1 MKIIK
6 SNSKKE
12 LGKKAAMTGAEFIRK
27 AVQAKGTANI
37 ILATGTSQFD
47 MFDELINQNIDWQK
61 VTAFH
66 LDEYIGMP
74 VTHHACFQKYL
85 KERFTDKVSIGKFYF
100 ISGNAEPQAECKRL
114 DQIISMHPIDVAFIG
129 IGENAHLAFND
140 PPADFETEEAF
151 IVVNLDDGSRR
162 QQMNEGWFQTMED
175 VPDQA
180 ITMSI
185 KQIMKSKVIICS
197 VPDFRKAEAVYN
209 TLNAEISNNYPATI
223 LRTHPNTIL
232 FLDKGSS
239 SKLLN

>member
-1 MKIIK
+1 MEIIK

-12 LGKKAAMTGAEFIRK
+12 LGKKAAMTGAEYIRK
-27 AVQAKGTANI
+27 AIQTKGAANI
-37 ILATGTSQFD
+37 VLATGASQFE
-47 MFDELINQNIDWQK
+47 MFDELVNQDVDWQK

-85 KERFTDKVSIGKFYF
+85 NERFVDKVSIGKFNF

-114 DQIISMHPIDVAFIG
+114 NQIIGMHPVDVAFIG

-140 PPADFETEEAF
+140 PPADFETEDAF
-151 IVVNLDDGSRR
+151 IVVNLDDDSRR
-162 QQMNEGWFQTMED
+162 QQKNEGWFQTLED

-197 VPDFRKAEAVYN
+197 VPDVRKAEAVYN

-232 FLDKGSS
+232 FLDNDSS
-239 SKLLN
+239 SRL